1 MTSIVYLINIKKKK
15 NNFFGLIIL
24 EKSYKSKNCQI
35 KASLI
40 LQISQL
46 TFLS

>member
-1 MTSIVYLINIKKKK
+1 MTSIVYLINIKKK